1 MLVTLV
7 IILLLIWA
15 AVVWSIYSNFVV
27 FYSNFFESE
36 NYHKAYYA
44 SISALERWELV
55 TKQRAPWF
63 IWSGWFKNGIWT
75 WASKISDWWI
85 DNNDYLSW
93 FSYLYDN
100 ANESSIFWTVNSR
113 TTRIPTISGW
123 DVEWMLS
130 ADDSPNY
137 NMMWFENSEVFL
149 LYYDNRDDDQ
159 SSSNVY
165 DPYPL
170 SEITQ
175 SHPTQ
180 ITWEIRLPQQ
190 LHLSWWY
197 WLLDTENSLIWK
209 VWDLPKDD
217 AIVDRQI
224 RWIYNGKPF
233 VVYST
238 QSTTRS
244 NITYGRDSIFRESDI
259 NAPLEF
265 KFWWSTDPI
274 SSDSKHSDWNTSN
287 LHWEG
292 GGDKAVI
299 TVISEFENNFKNK
312 NFQDILKDENYINN
326 SLRFSLLNL
335 LKTTSGQY
343 YPFLEYYADFWTD
356 VSDKYYTI
364 DGEWNYKDFQVNTI
378 IQKPTVKETVLWNFT
393 SIF

>member
-27 FYSNFFESE
+27 FYSNFSESE

-55 TKQRAPWF
+55 TKQRAPWYM
-63 IWSGWFKNGIWT
+63 WSGWFIMWEWT
-75 WASKISDWWI
+75 WCDAAPDWWV
-85 DNNDYLSW
+85 DNNESDYLGW

-100 ANESSIFWTVNSR
+100 ADESSIFWTVNSR
-113 TTRIPTISGW
+113 TTRIPSEWNG

-149 LYYDNRDDDQ
+149 LYYDD
-159 SSSNVY
+159 SLTE
-165 DPYPL
+165 PYK
-170 SEITQ
+170 STDVTIIQ

-197 WLLDTENSLIWK
+197 WLLDTENALIWK
-209 VWDLPKDD
+209 DWELPKDD

-224 RWIYNGKPF
+224 RWIYSEKPF

-244 NITYGRDSIFRESDI
+244 RINSEHDSIFRENDI
-259 NAPLEF
+259 NWPLLFNF
-265 KFWWSTDPI
+265 KESGSPI
-274 SSDSKHSDWNTSN
+274 IQSSNTMHQN
-287 LHWEG
+287 NN
-292 GGDKAVI
+292 VPR
-299 TVISEFENNFKNK
+299 TVISEYEADIKTKTFK
-312 NFQDILKDENYINN
+312 DIFSSDTDPFDNI

-335 LKTTSGQY
+335 LKTVNSGQY

-364 DGEWNYKDFQVNTI
+364 NGEWNYKDFQVNTI

>member
-27 FYSNFFESE
+27 FYSNFSESE

-44 SISALERWELV
+44 SISAIERWELV
-55 TKQRAPWF
+55 TKQRQPWYLWSWWF
-63 IWSGWFKNGIWT
+63 IMWEWT
-75 WASKISDWWI
+75 WCGEVPDWQF
-85 DNNDYLSW
+85 DNNDSDNLGW
-93 FSYLYDN
+93 FSYFYDN
-100 ANESSIFWTVNSR
+100 ADESSIFWTVNSR

-149 LYYDNRDDDQ
+149 LYYDASGWNP
-159 SSSNVY
+159 Y
-165 DPYPL
+165 D
-170 SEITQ
+170 SWSVNITE
-175 SHPTQ
+175 SLPTQ

-197 WLLDTENSLIWK
+197 WPLDTENALIWK
-209 VWDLPKDD
+209 DWELPKDD

-244 NITYGRDSIFRESDI
+244 RINSEHDSIFRENDI
-259 NAPLEF
+259 NWPLLFNF
-265 KFWWSTDPI
+265 KESGSPI
-274 SSDSKHSDWNTSN
+274 IQSSNTMHQN
-287 LHWEG
+287 NN
-292 GGDKAVI
+292 VPR
-299 TVISEFENNFKNK
+299 TVISEYEADIKTKTFK
-312 NFQDILKDENYINN
+312 DIFSSDTDPFDNI

-335 LKTTSGQY
+335 LKTTHSGQY

>member
-63 IWSGWFKNGIWT
+63 IWSGWFILGEWT
-75 WASKISDWWI
+75 WADGQEYW
-85 DNNDYLSW
+85 NDTSLSG
-93 FSYLYDN
+93 FSYLWDN
-100 ANESSIFWTVNSR
+100 SDESSVFWTVNSR
-113 TTRIPTISGW
+113 TTRIPAISGW

-149 LYYDNRDDDQ
+149 LYYDNSQWNPYDSWEVEIMQ
-159 SSSNVY
+159 SN
-165 DPYPL
+165 P
-170 SEITQ
+170 ET
-175 SHPTQ
+175 
-180 ITWEIRLPQQ
+180 ITWIIRLPQQ

-197 WLLDTENSLIWK
+197 WYLDTENSLIWK

-224 RWIYNGKPF
+224 RGELSNGTKF
-233 VVYST
+233 TVYST
-238 QSTTRS
+238 QSTSRS
-244 NITYGRDSIFRESDI
+244 NITYGLDSIFRESDI
-259 NAPLEF
+259 NKPLSFEF
-265 KFWWSTDPI
+265 SDSYDTI
-274 SSDSKHSDWNTSN
+274 SSDSLFSN
-287 LHWEG
+287 WWGGNMHWKDASITIISPEEN
-292 GGDKAVI
+292 VI
-299 TVISEFENNFKNK
+299 KDYPNK
-312 NFQDILKDENYINN
+312 FQDIFQNPNT
-326 SLRFSLLNL
+326 SLRLSLLNL
-335 LKTTSGQY
+335 LKTNSGQY

>member
-63 IWSGWFKNGIWT
+63 IWSGWFILGEWT
-75 WASKISDWWI
+75 WADGQEYR
-85 DNNDYLSW
+85 NDTSLSG
-93 FSYLYDN
+93 FSYLWDN
-100 ANESSIFWTVNSR
+100 SDESSVFWTVNSR
-113 TTRIPTISGW
+113 TTRIPAISGW

-137 NMMWFENSEVFL
+137 NMMWYENSEVFL
-149 LYYDNRDDDQ
+149 LYYDKSEWSPYDTSIVEIEQ
-159 SSSNVY
+159 SRPEAISW
-165 DPYPL
+165 
-170 SEITQ
+170 I
-175 SHPTQ
+175 
-180 ITWEIRLPQQ
+180 IRLPAQ
-190 LHLSWWY
+190 LNSLSGWY
-197 WLLDTENSLIWK
+197 WLLDTSDSLIWK
-209 VWDLPKDD
+209 VWDLPNDD

-224 RWIYNGKPF
+224 RGQFKRGSKYPF
-233 VVYST
+233 IVYST
-238 QSTTRS
+238 QSTVRS
-244 NITYGRDSIFRESDI
+244 NINYGHDSVFRESDI
-259 NAPLEF
+259 NSPLNF
-265 KFWWSTDPI
+265 RFWFPGNLDSRDPI
-274 SSDSKHSDWNTSN
+274 VGDSNG
-287 LHWEG
+287 HW
-292 GGDKAVI
+292 DRI
-299 TVISEFENNFKNK
+299 QNIINISEVDDDLNGLQGFRNLFEHGSISEKSF
-312 NFQDILKDENYINN
+312 
-326 SLRFSLLNL
+326 RFSLLNL
-335 LKTTSGQY
+335 LKTTNSGQY